1 MKTKDKVL
9 SALLN
14 HREEEL
20 SGQTLADH
28 LGVSRNAIWAA
39 VKTLQKDGVP
49 IRALANKGY
58 RLPATYDP
66 LQASYFKKTLA
77 ESAPLW
83 VYPTVDSTND
93 QLKNLARAG
102 AVHGSAV
109 LADHQSAGKGRL
121 GRSFY
126 SPALTGLYV
135 SVLLKPDPSFQVGLN
150 TTLKAAVLAARCL
163 EKYGAPPIGVKWVND
178 LYTSRGKVA
187 GILTEATINMENGMV
202 DTVVVG
208 VGINLLPPKGGF
220 PEDIASHAAA
230 LFTPDNYRPI
240 KNPLAQDL
248 VEAYRALLKEDQD
261 HALLSEYRERSV
273 VLGKE
278 VLATMGD
285 RKIVGTVTAIRD
297 DGALVLERADGQPEN
312 LMSAEISLRGNFG
325 FGSKR

>member
-9 SALLN
+9 RALLN
-14 HREEEL
+14 NREEEL

-28 LGVSRNAIWAA
+28 LGVSRNAVWAA
-39 VKTLQKDGVP
+39 VKTLQKEGVP
-49 IRALANKGY
+49 IRALPNKGY

-102 AVHGSAV
+102 ALHGSAV
-109 LADHQSAGKGRL
+109 LADHQSAGKGRM

-178 LYTSRGKVA
+178 LYTSHGKVA

-208 VGINLLPPKGGF
+208 VGINLLPPAGGF
-220 PEDIASHAAA
+220 PEDIANHVAA
-230 LFTPDNYRPI
+230 LFSPDHYQPI

-248 VEAYRALLKEDQD
+248 VEAYRELLKEDQD

-285 RKIVGTVTAIRD
+285 RKIIGTVKAIRD
-297 DGALVLERADGQPEN
+297 DGALVLERADGQLEN
-312 LMSAEISLRGNFG
+312 LMSAEVSLRGDFG
-325 FGSKR
+325 FGSNR